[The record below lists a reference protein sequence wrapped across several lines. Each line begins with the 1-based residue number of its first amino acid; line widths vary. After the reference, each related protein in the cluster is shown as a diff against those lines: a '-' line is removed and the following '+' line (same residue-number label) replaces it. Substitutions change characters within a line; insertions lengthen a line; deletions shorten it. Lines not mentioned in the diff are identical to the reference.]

1 MSCDSLDIIPFKN
14 KNKLQVNIPGSKSI
28 SNRALILAV
37 LNNKPVKLNGIL
49 KSEDV
54 EIMISC
60 LRELG
65 IKIENQGD
73 GEALLVN
80 GTSGVIPSQKGDLNV
95 GNAGT
100 VARFLT
106 ALLALQQ
113 RGEFTLDGS
122 EAMRKRPMKGLI
134 VALESHGT
142 KFEFIDDEYCFPF
155 KMICKGITSDN
166 WEIDAS
172 NSSQIISAILLIAPL
187 ISGNTHINLI
197 NGTVSRPFVNMT
209 LEMMKEFAQEISG
222 NLIISDDRYEIPC
235 FQYQLTQNEYQI
247 EPDATAASYF
257 LSLPIAIG
265 GDIHINGI
273 QNCKL
278 QGDIEFC
285 KIISKCGLSLS
296 KTDNGIEVSFIDH
309 INGGNFDFNDISDTF
324 LTLAALSPLLDSPL
338 KIYGIAHT
346 RKQETDRV
354 SGMVNELRKFGLNI
368 EEEHDSI
375 YIIPH
380 VDLNKFIEQ
389 RPVEIETYK
398 DHRFAMSFAILG
410 SHDLFKDQQPWIRIL
425 DPQCCS
431 KTFPRFFDVLS
442 QCRSESR

>member
-1 MSCDSLDIIPFKN
+1 M
-14 KNKLQVNIPGSKSI
+14 G
-28 SNRALILAV
+28 
-37 LNNKPVKLNGIL
+37 
-49 KSEDV
+49 
-54 EIMISC
+54 
-60 LRELG
+60 
-65 IKIENQGD
+65 
-73 GEALLVN
+73 
-80 GTSGVIPSQKGDLNV
+80 
-95 GNAGT
+95 
-100 VARFLT
+100 
-106 ALLALQQ
+106 
-113 RGEFTLDGS
+113 
-122 EAMRKRPMKGLI
+122 GLI
-134 VALESHGT
+134 NALESHGA
-142 KFEFIDDEYCFPF
+142 KFEFIGDEYCFPF
-155 KMICKGITSDN
+155 KMTCNGLTSDN

-187 ISGNTHINLI
+187 ISGNTQINLI

-209 LEMMKEFAQEISG
+209 LEMMKEFAREISG
-222 NLIISDDRYEIPC
+222 DLIIGEDRYEIPC
-235 FQYQLTQNEYQI
+235 FQYQLSQNEYQI

-265 GDIHINGI
+265 GGIHINGI
-273 QNCKL
+273 QDCKL

-285 KIISKCGLSLS
+285 NIISQCGLSLS

-354 SGMVNELRKFGLNI
+354 SGMVNELRKLGLNI

-380 VDLNKFIEQ
+380 LDLNKFIEQ

-442 QCRSESR
+442 QCRSEPR